1 MLKRLISGTEP
12 AMSLKLTL
20 VLAIAATLGAA
31 PAAHAVSGPGPLTGL
46 AGKCATVTGGA
57 TANGTRIQLR
67 ACAGSGAQSW
77 TVQDDG
83 TIRAL
88 GKCLDVQGGSAANG
102 TPIQLWDCLG
112 NTHQKWIYDSASGRL
127 VNPATAGCLDV
138 TGQSGADGTPLQLW
152 TCNNQT
158 NQQWTLPG
166 QPPACRRAPGQS
178 VVSVGFAGKRY
189 PVTVHVPASAPAI
202 APLVLNL
209 HGSGSSGAGQLS
221 YSNMAA
227 SADANGYLAAFP
239 EGAISYQGGLSW
251 TVPGVGTP
259 PAGARDDV
267 GFLDQVVT
275 TLTGALCADPHRIH
289 LTGYSGGGRMAS
301 AFACARPE
309 RIAAIAPVAGLRA
322 GRPAPGNTSV
332 PDPASCRPGV
342 PVPVIAFHG
351 KQDATNPY
359 DGGGT
364 DLWQYSVPVAQQRWA
379 AIDGCGTGP
388 VSTQVSTHVTR
399 TTYCDVQLYTV
410 ADGGHTW
417 PGSPQ
422 AKPENGNT
430 THEIDANTL
439 MWRFFAAH
447 TR

>member
-1 MLKRLISGTEP
+1 MLKRLISGTEF
-12 AMSLKLTL
+12 ALSLKPIL
-20 VLAIAATLGAA
+20 VLAIVAAALCAAPTAHAATA
-31 PAAHAVSGPGPLTGL
+31 GPLTGL

-57 TANGTRIQLR
+57 TADGTRIQLST
-67 ACAGSGAQSW
+67 CTGSAAQNW

-102 TPIQLWDCLG
+102 TPIQLWSCLG
-112 NTHQKWIYDSASGRL
+112 NTHQKWSYDSASGRL

-138 TGQSGADGTPLQLW
+138 TGQFSTDGTPLQLW

-158 NQQWTLPG
+158 NQRWTLPSG
-166 QPPACRRAPGQS
+166 PPPACPRTTGQS
-178 VVSVGFAGKRY
+178 VVPVDYAGKRY
-189 PVTVHVPASAPAI
+189 PVTVYVPANAPAT

-227 SADANGYLAAFP
+227 AADGYLAAFP

-251 TVPGVGTP
+251 NVPGVGTP

-267 GFLDQVVT
+267 GFLDQVIT
-275 TLTGALCADPHRIH
+275 TLTGTLCADPHRTY
-289 LTGYSGGGRMAS
+289 LTGYSGGGRMTS

-322 GRPAPGNTSV
+322 GRPTPGNTSV

-379 AIDGCGTGP
+379 SIDGCGTGP
-388 VSTQVSTHVTR
+388 STTQVSTHVTL

-447 TR
+447 SR